1 MAGKSMA
8 EFIGRR
14 GLGLAQ
20 AAAAVLVVLCAGVCI
35 AADSGPIVPGSQLS
49 LKRAIAIALEFH
61 PRRQQ
66 AIAES
71 GAARERVGEARS
83 YMLPQAYGLSDYLR
97 STTNGIG
104 NTQYYSNGLF
114 PRISGVNHDQ
124 PNGDFSQSA
133 DTSNNYLA
141 GASVSQ
147 FLFDFG
153 RHRGFVTQRQY
164 EAAAAKAQEEM
175 VDLDLIFEV
184 AHSYFDLLA
193 ARQMVGVYE
202 KAVEQRQ
209 VHLHEAQVKAN
220 AALRPELDVYVTQA
234 ELERAQLN
242 LVQAQNAAADSK
254 VQLDNS
260 MGLSDQAPSYR
271 PADVLT
277 AGQVSDDINIQVAE
291 GLRNRPDLKVLEDQA
306 RAMGAQVTEFRS
318 DYFPQAGAVAGY
330 NAMST
335 GLPAVSNFN
344 VGLVLTWPIF
354 NGFLTTHQVEEAR
367 LHQHALEHAI
377 RDLRQRVI
385 LQIKTAFLNWQSS
398 VKQIQRAKGA
408 LAASEVELTLAQ
420 KRYEAG
426 LSNIVELEDAQ
437 RHYTFDDAEYT
448 NALYNYSLTKA
459 AVDHATGRLLEYLSD
474 GRSTNGK

>member
-1 MAGKSMA
+1 MPNFLALRGS
-8 EFIGRR
+8 
-14 GLGLAQ
+14 GLGRAVC
-20 AAAAVLVVLCAGVCI
+20 AALILISAAVSSGR
-35 AADSGPIVPGSQLS
+35 ADSEPIAPGSQLS

-61 PRRQQ
+61 PRRQE

-71 GAARERVGEARS
+71 GAAREKVGEDRS
-83 YMLPQAYGLSDYLR
+83 YMLPQAYGLSEYLR
-97 STTNGIG
+97 TTTNGIG
-104 NTQYYSNGLF
+104 NTEYYAMGLF
-114 PRISGVNHDQ
+114 PRISGTNHDQ
-124 PNGDFSQSA
+124 AAGDTSQSS
-133 DTSNNYLA
+133 DTSNNYL
-141 GASVSQ
+141 GGLSVSQ

-153 RHRGFVTQRQY
+153 RHRGYVEQRRL
-164 EAAAAKAQEEM
+164 EAAAANAQERM

-193 ARQMVGVYE
+193 AQQMVHVYQ

-209 VHLHEAQVKAN
+209 VHLHEARVKAN

-242 LVQAQNAAADSK
+242 LLQAQNATADAK

-260 MGLSDQAPSYR
+260 MGLSDQAPSYQ

-277 AGQVSDDINIQVAE
+277 SGKVADDINTLVAQ
-291 GLRNRPDLKVLEDQA
+291 GLSSRPDLMVLEDQA
-306 RAMGAQVTEFRS
+306 RAMGAQVAEYRS
-318 DYFPQAGAVAGY
+318 DYFPQAGAIGGY

-335 GLPAVSNFN
+335 GLPAVNNFN
-344 VGLVLTWPIF
+344 VGLILTWPIF

-367 LHQHALEHAI
+367 LHQRALEHAI
-377 RDLRQRVI
+377 RDLRQQVI

-408 LAASEVELTLAQ
+408 LTASEVELILAQ

-426 LSNIVELEDAQ
+426 LSSIVELEDAQ
-437 RHYTFDDAEYT
+437 RHYTFDDADYA

-459 AVDHATGRLLEYLSD
+459 AVDHATGSLLAYV
-474 GRSTNGK
+474 RAR